1 MSVSTFTKLSGMV
14 LFAALL
20 LTNAGCKKDDPE
32 PEHSCGHWEYEGEYG
47 PEHWDELAPV
57 CEEYIHCGGT
67 AQSPVNIAGVQLDT
81 TLRPLVFSYAPS
93 ATLIK
98 NNGHTV
104 EFEIDGGS
112 TLELDGSSYQLLQFH
127 FHGQSEHTIMGAA
140 NHLEA
145 HFVHANAQGDRAV
158 VGVMIKDG
166 EENSF
171 LASFMD
177 NLPEQPGGLYPSA
190 AAFNPAAFLPEDQ
203 DYFTYPGSLTT
214 PPCDENVTWFVM
226 EHPVEASS
234 AQILRLKDIMPKN
247 YRPLAPLA
255 GRQIRHYRD

>member
-1 MSVSTFTKLSGMV
+1 MNNNPNGIFKIEVHELNSESRIRVGSGIKVVDKTAEQVDQALDVARRVAGQAAQQLGAMGHRPDEMQLKLG
-14 LFAALL
+14 
-20 LTNAGCKKDDPE
+20 
-32 PEHSCGHWEYEGEYG
+32 
-47 PEHWDELAPV
+47 
-57 CEEYIHCGGT
+57 
-67 AQSPVNIAGVQLDT
+67 
-81 TLRPLVFSYAPS
+81 
-93 ATLIK
+93 
-98 NNGHTV
+98 
-104 EFEIDGGS
+104 
-112 TLELDGSSYQLLQFH
+112 LQFH
-127 FHGQSEHTIMGAA
+127 FHGQSEHTIMGEA

-190 AAFNPAAFLPEDQ
+190 SEFNPIAFLPEDQ